1 MNGNGTNG
9 SFSASGVLV
18 VDPSG
23 AVFKLL
29 RSLGLGVPL
38 WRLASRRNLL
48 DLSDVGLTILA
59 TYDGPDW
66 DGVAELSEVVP
77 TLIVAEN
84 ANGDDAS
91 RALGAG
97 ALGYV
102 DARLPQEAFRRA
114 ILGAMHGEA
123 AYSRQVLA
131 EQIRAQGRSLHAT
144 KSLPLT
150 PRQREVVALIAT
162 GAADKEIAQA
172 LGIAT
177 ATAQKHVTN
186 LLRRLKCPNRVAAAA
201 IVSAARQLS

>member
-1 MNGNGTNG
+1 
-9 SFSASGVLV
+9 VLV

-23 AVFKLL
+23 AVFSLL

-38 WRLASRRNLL
+38 FRLASRTSLL
-48 DLSDVGLTILA
+48 DLSDVGLAVLA
-59 TYDGPDW
+59 VDERRDW

-77 TLIVAEN
+77 TLIVAAK
-84 ANGDDAS
+84 ANGEDAS
-91 RALGAG
+91 RALAMGAV
-97 ALGYV
+97 GYI
-102 DARLPQEAFRRA
+102 DACLPQEAFRRA

-131 EQIRAQGRSLHAT
+131 EQIRAQGRSLHAA

-150 PRQREVVALIAT
+150 PRQREVVRLIAT

-177 ATAQKHVTN
+177 TTAQKHVTN
-186 LLRRLKCPNRVAAAA
+186 LLRRLKVSNRAAAAA
-201 IVSAARQLS
+201 IVSAAR